1 VSGVFL
7 QLAQSEFEKAVFSE
21 DWQVRLAA
29 DGEAYQAEKKQRL
42 ISAETSAKLQELMAE
57 HGRKH
62 GSAAA
67 AAGRTNVRGSERVM
81 QAHQQSKL

>member
-42 ISAETSAKLQELMAE
+42 ISA
-57 HGRKH
+57 
-62 GSAAA
+62 
-67 AAGRTNVRGSERVM
+67 
-81 QAHQQSKL
+81 